1 MKDEF
6 ITIDM
11 YHTFRVNE
19 IIGFISIGGDNGDL
33 SNKICTGEYHSCIQ
47 FYFKNGT
54 NIIVDFGDDK
64 DCNDWRDA
72 YMIYLKE
79 IFTPSRQI
87 IIDRVNE
94 IIVEQNPTDYKQ
106 KRNNK

>member
-19 IIGFISIGGDNGDL
+19 IIGFRSIGGDNGDVD
-33 SNKICTGEYHSCIQ
+33 KTYKEGEIYIQ

-54 NIIVDFGDDK
+54 NIIVDFGNDSS
-64 DCNDWRDA
+64 CNKWRDA
-72 YMIYLKE
+72 YIIYLQE

-94 IIVEQNPTDYKQ
+94 IIEEENPEDYKP
-106 KRNNK
+106 